1 MPAPAAEWYA
11 RMSELGDKLGTTV
24 TEEDRTAE
32 FSFGKWNLIA
42 ETGLFGLPFAQDRR
56 RSDETLP
63 QITAALEGLGHG
75 SDDASLGFSVATQ
88 LASCAVPLARFGSP
102 ALRERYEHA
111 VSAGRL
117 IGAHAITEPEAGSDA
132 LAMSTCA
139 AFTGDDYVLNGHK
152 AFISNGPIADLIV
165 VYALTGVP
173 GTFTGLTAFIV
184 PRDTDGLTLSEP
196 LDKMGLRC
204 SPLGTA
210 DLVGVRVPADHVV
223 GQVGGGSWLL
233 SHVMAREILFIAAG
247 QVGQMQRRLDACTGR
262 ARGRVQFG
270 QPIGAFQAVSHK
282 IVDMRISVE
291 TARYW
296 LYDTTTR
303 MVAGEDVTA
312 RVAMTKI
319 VVSEANVA
327 TARTAVQVFGGAG
340 YLSETGI
347 ERGLRDAI
355 AGTIYS
361 GTSEIQR
368 NKVAAVM
375 GLGENGGQSW

>member
-1 MPAPAAEWYA
+1 MSVENEWYE
-11 RMSELGDKLGTTV
+11 RMAELGEKLASSV
-24 TEEDRTAE
+24 TADDQSAE
-32 FSFGKWNLIA
+32 FSHEKWNLVA
-42 ETGLFGLPFAQDRR
+42 ATGLFGLPFTRDRR
-56 RSDETLP
+56 RSDDTLP

-88 LASCAVPLARFGSP
+88 LASCAVPLARFGS
-102 ALRERYEHA
+102 AELRERYEHP
-111 VSAGRL
+111 VTTGEI
-117 IGAHAITEPEAGSDA
+117 IGAHAITEPDAGSDA
-132 LAMSTCA
+132 LAMRTA
-139 AFTGDDYVLNGHK
+139 AVADDHGYVINGRK
-152 AFISNGPIADLIV
+152 AFISNGPIADLVV
-165 VYALTGVP
+165 VYTVTGQP
-173 GTFTGLTAFIV
+173 GTFTGLTAFAV
-184 PRDTDGLTLSEP
+184 PRDTAGFTLSGP
-196 LDKMGLRC
+196 LGKMGLRC

-210 DLVGVRVPADHVV
+210 ELTDARVPADHVV

-247 QVGQMQRRLDACTGR
+247 QVGQMRRRLDTCAGR
-262 ARGRVQFG
+262 ARSRVQFG
-270 QPIGAFQAVSHK
+270 QPIGAFQAVSHA

-291 TARYW
+291 TARRW
-296 LYDTTTR
+296 LHDTVAR
-303 MVAGEDVTA
+303 LVAGEDVTA

-340 YLSETGI
+340 YLSATGI

-375 GLGENGGQSW
+375 GLGENGGSSW